1 MKNTYDMNYI
11 KDCCE
16 IRFIEESTDLLDMV
30 GKGVQPVDLPFPI
43 VTNKHKTLLLY
54 FSLIEPIVYMKPSQ
68 FLYFGREYLNNVCIK
83 DIVLAD
89 ELLSGKERMLAE
101 IQQTLEFEHKR
112 KLRKKRQ
119 EEFSRSYIAANN
131 KPLGTYEPKNPHDV
145 RTSKKRSFFS

>member
-30 GKGVQPVDLPFPI
+30 GKGVQPVDLLFPI

-54 FSLIEPIVYMKPSQ
+54 FSLTEPVVYMKLSQ
-68 FLYFGREYLNNVCIK
+68 FLYFGRDYLNNVCVK
-83 DIVLAD
+83 DIYSAY
-89 ELLSGKERMLAE
+89 ELLTQKEEALELARNK
-101 IQQTLEFEHKR
+101 KR
-112 KLRKKRQ
+112 KEKRQ